1 MKQKIVN
8 VLKIFISLGLGVYI
22 FWLVYRNADI
32 EKMKQTLDEGVSYW
46 LLFISV
52 VIGLSSHIARA
63 KRWQMLI
70 QPLGV
75 RPSVKELTYAIFV
88 NYGVNII
95 LPRVGEFTRCGMI
108 AKNRK
113 LKFTEVVGTLVSERF
128 TDVITVLFIVL
139 AAFAMQVKTFIRFFD
154 ENGTIFDKI
163 DGVLTS
169 PWFYI
174 IILMIAVFTYAF
186 FKNFSQFTIV
196 SKTKQVLRNLWKG
209 IMSIRKMES
218 SGSYLF
224 YSFLIW
230 FLYFIQLYFMVKAFS
245 FTQDTT
251 LLVCF
256 IAFAM
261 TAIAGAVPVQGGI
274 GAWHF
279 AVITTLVYYGTGQTE
294 AAAFALVAHLL
305 TTFLNAI
312 CGAFGFLA
320 STNKLTFIT
329 GRNTSNT

>member
-1 MKQKIVN
+1 MKQKIIN
-8 VLKIFISLGLGVYI
+8 ALKVFVSLGLGIYI
-22 FWLVYRNADI
+22 FWLVYRNADMDQ
-32 EKMKQTLDEGVSYW
+32 MKQILSDGVSYE
-46 LLFISV
+46 LLFVSGI
-52 VIGLSSHIARA
+52 IGLLSHIARA

-75 RPSVKELTYAIFV
+75 RPTVKELTNAIFV

-95 LPRVGEFTRCGMI
+95 LPRVGEFTRCGMV
-108 AKNRK
+108 AKKCK

-128 TDVITVLFIVL
+128 TDVMTVLLIVL
-139 AAFAMQVKTFIRFFD
+139 AAFAMQVNTFIRFFK
-154 ENGTIFDKI
+154 ENGTVFEKV

-174 IILMIAVFTYAF
+174 IILMITVFTYAF
-186 FKNFSQFTIV
+186 FKNFGHFSIV
-196 SKTKQVLRNLWKG
+196 SRTKQVIRNLWSG
-209 IMSIRKMES
+209 AMSIRKMES
-218 SGSYLF
+218 SGAYLF

-230 FLYFIQLYFMVKAFS
+230 FLYFVQLYVMVKAFL
-245 FTQDTT
+245 FTQDVT

-279 AVITTLVYYGTGQTE
+279 AVITTFVYYGTGQTE

-305 TTFLNAI
+305 TTFLNALW
-312 CGAFGFLA
+312 GAFGFLA
-320 STNKLTFIT
+320 ATNRLTFIT

>member
-1 MKQKIVN
+1 MKQKIVS
-8 VLKIFISLGLGVYI
+8 VLKVFISLGLGVYI
-22 FWLVYRNADI
+22 FWLVYRNADM
-32 EKMKQTLDEGVSYW
+32 EQMKQTLSEGVSYW
-46 LLFISV
+46 LLFISAV
-52 VIGLSSHIARA
+52 VGLLSHIARA
-63 KRWQMLI
+63 KRWQMLV

-95 LPRVGEFTRCGMI
+95 LPRVGEFTRCGMV
-108 AKNRK
+108 AKKYK

-128 TDVITVLFIVL
+128 TDVMTVLIIVL
-139 AAFAMQVKTFIRFFD
+139 VAFAMQVKTFVRFFD
-154 ENGTIFDKI
+154 ENGTVFDKI
-163 DGVLTS
+163 DGVLMS
-169 PWFYI
+169 PWFYV
-174 IILMIAVFTYAF
+174 IILMLVVFTYAF

-196 SKTKQVLRNLWKG
+196 SKTRQVFRNLWNG
-209 IMSIRKMES
+209 AMSIRKMES
-218 SGSYLF
+218 PGAYLF

-230 FLYFIQLYFMVKAFS
+230 FLYFIQLYIMVKAFI
-245 FTQDTT
+245 FTQDVT

-279 AVITTLVYYGTGQTE
+279 AVITTFVYYGTGRTE

-305 TTFLNAI
+305 TTFLNAFW
-312 CGAFGFLA
+312 GAFGFLA
-320 STNKLTFIT
+320 ATNRLTFIT